1 MSKTQ
6 LFAIIMAFYAI
17 LSFFLF
23 PYLFYVFG
31 SRHSFDSAA
40 NGMIVG
46 CIVSI
51 TLWYSFGR
59 KAVM

>member
-1 MSKTQ
+1 MSKVQ
-6 LFAIIMAFYAI
+6 MFASIMTFYAI

-31 SRHSFDSAA
+31 SSHTFDSAA

-59 KAVM
+59 KMVM